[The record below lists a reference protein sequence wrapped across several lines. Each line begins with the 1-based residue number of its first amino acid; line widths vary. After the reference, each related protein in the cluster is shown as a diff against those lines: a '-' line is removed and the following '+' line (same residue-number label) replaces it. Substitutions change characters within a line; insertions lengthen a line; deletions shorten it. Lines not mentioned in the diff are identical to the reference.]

1 MRPRSPLNIVRAMTT
16 ALLDELGPDAIVTAE
31 AGLVTWANV
40 LAHQLLG
47 AAPGTLA
54 GTALSRWVPAGELA
68 RVETI
73 LAQRTQA
80 FPDLPET
87 FRLQLIDARGQPV
100 IVDARFSGREATRV
114 FSLRDAT
121 ESARGEALMSRLAT
135 LSRSGKGLLGADAVL
150 DAAEPVFMDL
160 GWRGAFTRIVPDGSV
175 TLRSVACPPGDP
187 VGEYAATLVSR
198 HIPRTATPVLD
209 QVMREGRAIFLDN
222 VPGFLA
228 GPVSAAQNL
237 SKSLIEGRV
246 YRSAW
251 CPVRDA
257 QGAITHLLSMAG
269 RGMTERDFLALQ
281 LFAAQLGEANELSRL
296 RTELVQRE
304 RLAAVGEM
312 SAVLAHEM
320 RNPLGVVFNA
330 ANGLR
335 RTVSGEPAQTLLNSL
350 MEEAERL
357 RRLTTDLLDFA
368 RPSAPPLVPVNL
380 GPLLEEVAVAA
391 RTEPT
396 ARRARVE
403 LRVPPVLPLVMADEV
418 MLRRALLNLTVN
430 AFQHVSEGGLVTLSA
445 EAVGGEV
452 RLRVE
457 NEGLPIPP
465 EIGVRLFEPFFTT
478 RAAGSGLG
486 LAVVKKVMDELHGKV
501 AHEPR
506 ETGACFVATLPVAE
520 PDASTSRR

>member
-1 MRPRSPLNIVRAMTT
+1 MTV
-16 ALLDELGPDAIVTAE
+16 ALLQELGPDAYLAADAGVVTF
-31 AGLVTWANV
+31 ANV
-40 LAHQLLG
+40 VAHRLLG
-47 AAPGTLA
+47 TPEGSLVGTPL
-54 GTALSRWVPAGELA
+54 TRWIPERELT

-87 FRLQLIDARGQPV
+87 FRLELVTASGTPA
-100 IVDARFSGREATRV
+100 IVDARFSHQGSVRV

-121 ESARGEALMSRLAT
+121 ESARAEAVMSRLAT
-135 LSRSGKGLLGADAVL
+135 LSRLGKALLGADAVL
-150 DAAEPVFMDL
+150 DAAEPVFIEL

-187 VGEYAATLVSR
+187 VGAYAQTLVNR
-198 HIPRTATPVLD
+198 FIPRSATPVLE
-209 QVMREGRAIFLDN
+209 QMMREGRALFLDN
-222 VPGFLA
+222 VPGFLS
-228 GPVSAAQNL
+228 GPVSAAQKL
-237 SKSLIEGRV
+237 SQSLTEGRV

-251 CPVRDA
+251 CPVLDGR
-257 QGAITHLLSMAG
+257 GETTHLLAMAG

-281 LFAAQLGEANELSRL
+281 LFAAQLGEANELSRM

-330 ANGLR
+330 TNGLK
-335 RTVSGEPAQTLLNSL
+335 RTVSGEPAQTLLTSL

-368 RPSAPPLVPVNL
+368 RPSTPPLVPLAL
-380 GPLLEEVAVAA
+380 GPLLQEVATAA

-396 ARRARVE
+396 ARKARVE
-403 LRVPPVLPLVMADEV
+403 LRVPRDLPLVLADEA

-430 AFQHVSEGGLVTLSA
+430 AFQHVVEGGLVTLSA
-445 EAVGGEV
+445 EVAGREV

-457 NEGLPIPP
+457 NEGPPIPR
-465 EIGVRLFEPFFTT
+465 EVGARLFEPFFTT

-486 LAVVKKVMDELHGKV
+486 LAVVKKVMDELHGHV
-501 AHEPR
+501 ELEPR
-506 ETGACFVATLPVAE
+506 ESGACFVATLRVAE
-520 PDASTSRR
+520 LDSPPPTSTPSPRR

>member
-1 MRPRSPLNIVRAMTT
+1 MNT
-16 ALLDELGPDAIVTAE
+16 ALFDQLGPDALLVSE
-31 AGLVTWANV
+31 KGLITFANV
-40 LAHQLLG
+40 IAERLLKAERG
-47 AAPGTLA
+47 ALL
-54 GTALSRWVPAGELA
+54 GTALTRWVPEGELA
-68 RVETI
+68 RVETVI
-73 LAQRTQA
+73 TQRTEA

-87 FRLQLIDARGQPV
+87 FRLKLIDAQGGPV
-100 IVDARFSGREATRV
+100 IVDARFSHRDDTRV

-135 LSRSGKGLLGADAVL
+135 LSRTGQGLLGADAVL
-150 DAAEPVFMDL
+150 DAAEPVFLEL
-160 GWRGAFTRIVPDGSV
+160 GWRGAFTRIVPGGSL
-175 TLRSVACPPGDP
+175 TLRPVACPLGDP
-187 VGEYAATLVSR
+187 VGDYARTLVGR
-198 HIPRTATPVLD
+198 LIPRSVTPVLE
-209 QVMREGRAIFLDN
+209 QMMQEGRALFLDN
-222 VPGFLA
+222 APGYLA
-228 GPVSAAQNL
+228 GPVSAAQRL
-237 SKSLIEGRV
+237 SQRLTESRV

-257 QGAITHLLSMAG
+257 HGEITHLLAMAG

-281 LFAAQLGEANELSRL
+281 LFAAQLSEANELARL
-296 RTELVQRE
+296 RIELVQRE

-335 RTVSGEPAQTLLNSL
+335 RLVSGESAQMLLTSL

-368 RPSAPPLVPVNL
+368 RPTTPPLVPVAL
-380 GPLLEEVAVAA
+380 GPLLQEVATAA

-396 ARRARVE
+396 ARHARVE
-403 LRVPPVLPLVMADEV
+403 LRLPPSLPLVLADEA

-430 AFQHVSEGGLVTLSA
+430 AFQHVVEGGLVTLSA
-445 EAVGGEV
+445 EADDAEV

-457 NEGLPIPP
+457 NEGSPIPP
-465 EIGVRLFEPFFTT
+465 EVGLRLFEPFFTT

-486 LAVVKKVMDELHGKV
+486 LAVVKKVMDELHGRV
-501 AHEPR
+501 ALEPR
-506 ETGACFVATLPVAE
+506 ETGACFVASLPISAL
-520 PDASTSRR
+520 

>member
-1 MRPRSPLNIVRAMTT
+1 MVLT
-16 ALLDELGPDAIVTAE
+16 ALLDQLGPDAFLVSD
-31 AGLVTWANV
+31 AGTITFANV
-40 LAHQLLG
+40 IAHRLLG
-47 AAPGTLA
+47 GRPGTLI

-68 RVETI
+68 RVETV
-73 LAQRTQA
+73 LAQRTEA

-87 FRLQLIDARGQPV
+87 FRLQLVNAGGQPV
-100 IVDARFSGREATRV
+100 IVDARFSRRDAIRV
-114 FSLRDAT
+114 FSFRDAT
-121 ESARGEALMSRLAT
+121 AIARGEALVSRLAT
-135 LSRSGKGLLGADAVL
+135 LSRAGRGLLGADAVL
-150 DAAEPVFMDL
+150 DAAEPVFDEL

-175 TLRSVACPPGDP
+175 TLRSVAGAPGDP
-187 VGEYAATLVSR
+187 VVDYARTLIGR
-198 HIPRTATPVLD
+198 LIPRGATPVLS
-209 QVMREGRAIFLDN
+209 QVMQEGRALFLDN
-222 VPGFLA
+222 LPGFLA
-228 GPVSAAQNL
+228 GPVSAAERL
-237 SKSLIEGRV
+237 SQSLTAGHA

-251 CPVRDA
+251 CPVRDPH
-257 QGAITHLLSMAG
+257 GEITHLLSIAG
-269 RGMTERDFLALQ
+269 KGMTERDFLALQ
-281 LFAAQLGEANELSRL
+281 LFAAQLGEANELSQL
-296 RTELVQRE
+296 RIELVQRE

-335 RTVSGEPAQTLLNSL
+335 RTVAGEPAQTLLNSL

-368 RPSAPPLVPVNL
+368 RPASPPLVPVAL
-380 GPLLEEVAVAA
+380 GPLLAEVAAAA

-403 LRVPPVLPLVMADEV
+403 LRLPPVLPLVLADEV
-418 MLRRALLNLTVN
+418 MLRRALLNLAVN

-445 EAVGGEV
+445 EVAGDEV

-465 EIGVRLFEPFFTT
+465 EVGLRLFEPFFTT

-506 ETGACFVATLPVAE
+506 ETGACFVASLPVVE
-520 PDASTSRR
+520 PEPEGALTSKQ

>member
-1 MRPRSPLNIVRAMTT
+1 MKTELF
-16 ALLDELGPDAIVTAE
+16 DELGPDALLLIEEGVVTF
-31 AGLVTWANV
+31 ANV
-40 LAHQLLG
+40 VAHRLLSVPPG
-47 AAPGTLA
+47 AMLGTPV
-54 GTALSRWVPAGELA
+54 TRWIPEGELT
-68 RVETI
+68 RVDTVLGQRDGVFHDLAETY
-73 LAQRTQA
+73 
-80 FPDLPET
+80 
-87 FRLQLIDARGQPV
+87 RLTVLDVNGVPV
-100 IVDARFSGREATRV
+100 VVDARFSRRHGARM

-121 ESARGEALMSRLAT
+121 DLSRSEALMSRLAS
-135 LSRSGKGLLGADAVL
+135 LSRGGQGLLGANAVL
-150 DAAEPVFMDL
+150 DAAEPVFLEL
-160 GWRGAFTRIVPDGSV
+160 GWRGAFTRIVPNGSV

-187 VGEYAATLVSR
+187 VGEYAKTLVDR
-198 HIPRTATPVLD
+198 LVPRAMTPVLE
-209 QVMREGRAIFLDN
+209 QVVREDRAIFLDN

-228 GPVSAAQNL
+228 GPVSSAQKL
-237 SKSLIEGRV
+237 SQSLTESRV

-251 CPVRDA
+251 CPVRDPS
-257 QGAITHLLSMAG
+257 GAITHLLAMAG
-269 RGMTERDFLALQ
+269 RGMSERDFLALQ
-281 LFAAQLGEANELSRL
+281 LFAAQLGEANELAQL

-335 RTVSGEPAQTLLNSL
+335 RIVSGESASMLLDSL

-368 RPSAPPLVPVNL
+368 RPTTPPLVPVAL
-380 GPLLEEVAVAA
+380 GRLLSEVAAAA

-396 ARRARVE
+396 ARRARLVVE
-403 LRVPPVLPLVMADEV
+403 VPAQLPLVLADEG

-430 AFQHVSEGGLVTLSA
+430 AFQHVPEGGLVTLSA
-445 EAVGGEV
+445 QADGAFV

-457 NEGLPIPP
+457 NEGQPIPP
-465 EIGVRLFEPFFTT
+465 EVGRRLFEPFFTT

-486 LAVVKKVMDELHGKV
+486 LAVVKKVMDELHGTI

-506 ETGACFVATLPVAE
+506 AQGACFVASLPVAG
-520 PDASTSRR
+520 

>member
-1 MRPRSPLNIVRAMTT
+1 MLLT
-16 ALLDELGPDAIVTAE
+16 ALLDQLGPDAFLTSE
-31 AGLVTWANV
+31 AGVIAFANV
-40 LAHQLLG
+40 MTHRLLS
-47 AAPGTLA
+47 ASPGTLV
-54 GTALSRWVPAGELA
+54 GTALARWVPAAELA

-73 LAQRTQA
+73 LAQRAEA

-87 FRLQLIDARGQPV
+87 FRLKLVDARGQSV
-100 IVDARFSGREATRV
+100 IVDARFSRRDHTTV
-114 FSLRDAT
+114 FSFRDAT
-121 ESARGEALMSRLAT
+121 QSARGEALMSRLAT
-135 LSRSGKGLLGADAVL
+135 LSRAGQGLLGGADAVL
-150 DAAEPVFMDL
+150 DAAEPVFTEL
-160 GWRGAFTRIVPDGSV
+160 GWRGAFTRIVPGGSV
-175 TLRSVACPPGDP
+175 TLRSVACAPGDP
-187 VGEYAATLVSR
+187 VGDYAKTLVGR
-198 HIPRTATPVLD
+198 LVPRSATPVLE
-209 QVMREGRAIFLDN
+209 QMMREGSALFLDN
-222 VPGFLA
+222 VPGFLS
-228 GPVSAAQNL
+228 GPVSAAQRL
-237 SKSLIEGRV
+237 SQSLTEGRA

-251 CPVRDA
+251 CPVRDP
-257 QGAITHLLSMAG
+257 QGEITHLLAIAG

-296 RTELVQRE
+296 RIELVQRE

-335 RTVSGEPAQTLLNSL
+335 RLVSGEPSQMLLNSL

-368 RPSAPPLVPVNL
+368 RPSSPPLVPVAL
-380 GPLLEEVAVAA
+380 GPLLQEVATAA
-391 RTEPT
+391 RNEPT

-403 LRVPPVLPLVMADEV
+403 LRVPVVLPQVLADEV
-418 MLRRALLNLTVN
+418 MLRRALLNLAVN
-430 AFQHVSEGGLVTLSA
+430 AFQHVSEGGLITLSA
-445 EAVGGEV
+445 EVAGSEV

-465 EIGVRLFEPFFTT
+465 EVGLRLFEPFFTT

-486 LAVVKKVMDELHGKV
+486 LAVVKKVMDELHGQV

-506 ETGACFVATLPVAE
+506 ETGACFVATLPTVVPE
-520 PDASTSRR
+520 PDVTSRR

>member
-1 MRPRSPLNIVRAMTT
+1 MSVRMPIE
-16 ALLDELGPDAIVTAE
+16 LLDQLGPDAFVATESGVITF
-31 AGLVTWANV
+31 ANV
-40 LAHQLLG
+40 LAHRLLG
-47 AAPGTLA
+47 AEPGTLA
-54 GTALSRWVPAGELA
+54 GTQLATWVPAPELA

-73 LAQRTQA
+73 IAQRTDA

-87 FRLQLIDARGQPV
+87 FRLRFTDARGQPI
-100 IVDARFSGREATRV
+100 IVDARFSHRGATRV

-135 LSRSGKGLLGADAVL
+135 LSRSGQGLLGANAVL
-150 DAAEPVFMDL
+150 DAAEPVFIEL
-160 GWRGAFTRIVPDGSV
+160 GWRGAFTRVVPEGSV

-187 VGEYAATLVSR
+187 VGEYAQTLVNR
-198 HIPRTATPVLD
+198 LIPRSATPVLE
-209 QVMREGRAIFLDN
+209 QMMREGKAIFLDN
-222 VPGFLA
+222 VPGFLS
-228 GPVSAAQNL
+228 GPVSTAQKL
-237 SKSLIEGRV
+237 SQSLTQSRV

-251 CPVRDA
+251 CPVLDA
-257 QGAITHLLSMAG
+257 HGEITHLLAMAG

-335 RTVSGEPAQTLLNSL
+335 RSVSGEPAETLLTSL

-368 RPSAPPLVPVNL
+368 RPSTPPLVPIAL
-380 GPLLEEVAVAA
+380 GPLLFEVATAA

-403 LRVPPVLPLVMADEV
+403 VRVPSVLPLVLADEV
-418 MLRRALLNLTVN
+418 LLRRALLNLTVN
-430 AFQHVSEGGLVTLSA
+430 AFQHVVEGGLVTLSA
-445 EAVGGEV
+445 EARGSEV
-452 RLRVE
+452 CLRVE

-465 EIGVRLFEPFFTT
+465 ETGLRLFEPFFTT

-486 LAVVKKVMDELHGKV
+486 LAVVKKVMDELHGTV
-501 AHEPR
+501 ALEPR
-506 ETGACFVATLPVAE
+506 ATGACFIATLPVAE
-520 PDASTSRR
+520 PEAISRP